1 VISRRV
7 YGKRDP
13 GSTAGPIVAL
23 VLGDVL
29 ELARVTIE
37 MGVEASRE
45 SIQPRLEDIEPRVH
59 PALGY
64 DAAESVPSTRPDTEI
79 EIGRSER
86 DERQLL
92 EVPETPEVLLHLVG
106 LGVADV
112 RAPLTARP
120 SVAPKLSLRPP
131 PPGLPQNDALACQE
145 DMGHDRTAMASA
157 VDRETGLRSRLADA
171 YVRSAPGGI
180 RLAYL
185 LTGDRAV
192 AEDLVQEAFV
202 RFVGRLRFL
211 RDPDAFEPYLR
222 RTIVNLSKNHFR
234 RQAVE
239 RAFLEREGP
248 RIEDVRTD
256 PDVATY
262 DTLRSALLRLP
273 LRQRTALVLR
283 YFEDL
288 PDATI
293 AELLGCRQATV
304 RSLVARGLEVLRTTP
319 EVIA

>member
-1 VISRRV
+1 V
-7 YGKRDP
+7 
-13 GSTAGPIVAL
+13 
-23 VLGDVL
+23 
-29 ELARVTIE
+29 
-37 MGVEASRE
+37 
-45 SIQPRLEDIEPRVH
+45 
-59 PALGY
+59 
-64 DAAESVPSTRPDTEI
+64 
-79 EIGRSER
+79 
-86 DERQLL
+86 
-92 EVPETPEVLLHLVG
+92 TPERRIE
-106 LGVADV
+106 A
-112 RAPLTARP
+112 
-120 SVAPKLSLRPP
+120 LRPP
-131 PPGLPQNDALACQE
+131 VAAGLPQNAALACQE
-145 DMGHDRTAMASA
+145 DVEEDRAGMVAT
-157 VDRETGLRSRLADA
+157 VDREEGLRSRLADA

-211 RDPDAFEPYLR
+211 RDPDAFDPYLR

-234 RQAVE
+234 RRAVE
-239 RAFLEREGP
+239 RAYLEREGP
-248 RIEDVRTD
+248 RAEDVSTD

-273 LRQRTALVLR
+273 VRQRTALVLR

-304 RSLVARGLEVLRTTP
+304 RSLVARGLEALRTTP

>member
-1 VISRRV
+1 MEH
-7 YGKRDP
+7 D
-13 GSTAGPIVAL
+13 GSKVAVVEREAGF
-23 VLGDVL
+23 
-29 ELARVTIE
+29 
-37 MGVEASRE
+37 RE
-45 SIQPRLEDIEPRVH
+45 
-59 PALGY
+59 
-64 DAAESVPSTRPDTEI
+64 
-79 EIGRSER
+79 
-86 DERQLL
+86 
-92 EVPETPEVLLHLVG
+92 
-106 LGVADV
+106 
-112 RAPLTARP
+112 
-120 SVAPKLSLRPP
+120 
-131 PPGLPQNDALACQE
+131 
-145 DMGHDRTAMASA
+145 
-157 VDRETGLRSRLADA
+157 RLADA
-171 YVRSAPGGI
+171 YVRCGPGGI

-185 LTGDRAV
+185 LTGDRTV

-234 RQAVE
+234 RRAVE
-239 RAFLEREGP
+239 RAYLEREGP
-248 RIEDVRTD
+248 RAEDVTTG

-319 EVIA
+319 EVIT